1 MLWVIKYAERKGE
14 GGMKKKHKIR
24 MACLAGMAALATVV
38 FTVAAEE
45 PEQFKSQGAIYYQD
59 SSGQEIIWDARDLD
73 ILFQYAAEGKTGLSK
88 ALGGIGTKLIPEE
101 TGWTYTRNPQA
112 EGSILAIETTEQ
124 MQQISFDFLLQALA
138 QSQTLPPEYAQEYVL
153 ASSDNLTL
161 GRAAWADGSLLR
173 GNNHDLMESYLRGWM
188 EGNGYQEYETLYDGE
203 GRWIG
208 YRAKE
213 I

>member
-1 MLWVIKYAERKGE
+1 MKRKYKTR
-14 GGMKKKHKIR
+14 I
-24 MACLAGMAALATVV
+24 ACVAGMLVLITVA
-38 FTVAAEE
+38 FTAAAEE
-45 PEQFKSQGAIYYQD
+45 PERFKSRGAIYYQD
-59 SSGQEIIWDARDLD
+59 SSGQEIIWDAQDLD
-73 ILFQYAAEGKTGLSK
+73 VLFQYAAEGKSGLSK
-88 ALGGIGTKLIPEE
+88 ALGGVGTKLVLEE
-101 TGWTYTRNPQA
+101 TGWTYTRNPQT

-161 GRAAWADGSLLR
+161 GRAAWSDGSLLR
-173 GNNHDLMESYLRGWM
+173 GNSHDLMDSYLKGWM
-188 EGNGYQEYETLYDGE
+188 EGSGYQEYEALYDEE

>member
-1 MLWVIKYAERKGE
+1 MLWIIKYAESKGE
-14 GGMKKKHKIR
+14 GGMKKKYKIR
-24 MACLAGMAALATVV
+24 MACVAGMLALTTVA
-38 FTVAAEE
+38 FTAAAEE
-45 PEQFKSQGAIYYQD
+45 PERFKSRGAIYYQD
-59 SSGQEIIWDARDLD
+59 SSGQEIIWDAQDLD
-73 ILFQYAAEGKTGLSK
+73 VLFRYAAEGKSGLSK
-88 ALGGIGTKLIPEE
+88 ALGGIGTKLVLEE
-101 TGWTYTRNPQA
+101 TGWSYTGNPQT

-161 GRAAWADGSLLR
+161 GRAAWSDGSLLR
-173 GNNHDLMESYLRGWM
+173 GNNHDLMDSYLKGWI
-188 EGNGYQEYETLYDGE
+188 EGSGYQEYEALYDEE

>member
-1 MLWVIKYAERKGE
+1 
-14 GGMKKKHKIR
+14 MKKKHKIR
-24 MACLAGMAALATVV
+24 MACVAGLLALTTVV

-45 PEQFKSQGAIYYQD
+45 PERFKSQGAIYYQD
-59 SSGQEIIWDARDLD
+59 SSGQEIIWDAQDLD

-88 ALGGIGTKLIPEE
+88 ALGGIGTKLIQEE

-112 EGSILAIETTEQ
+112 ECSISAIDTTEQ

-161 GRAAWADGSLLR
+161 GRAAWSDGSLLR

-188 EGNGYQEYETLYDGE
+188 EGNGYPEYEALYDGE

-208 YRAKE
+208 YRAKK

>member
-1 MLWVIKYAERKGE
+1 
-14 GGMKKKHKIR
+14 MKKKHKIR

-45 PEQFKSQGAIYYQD
+45 PERFKSQGAIYYQD

-112 EGSILAIETTEQ
+112 ESSILAIETTEQ